1 VHFLENHD
9 QVANSGFGDR
19 LLALSNP
26 GSYRALTALL
36 LLGPQIPMLF
46 QGQETGTRKPFR
58 FFVDHDDE
66 LSKLVRHGR
75 ARFLTQFARLAT
87 PEAQAALPDPSAR
100 ATFDDCILDARERD
114 LDAPMVQL
122 HRDLIALRRG
132 YA

>member
-1 VHFLENHD
+1 
-9 QVANSGFGDR
+9 
-19 LLALSNP
+19 
-26 GSYRALTALL
+26 
-36 LLGPQIPMLF
+36 
-46 QGQETGTRKPFR
+46 
-58 FFVDHDDE
+58 FVDHDDE

-114 LDAPMVQL
+114 FDAPMVQL

-132 YA
+132 YAGFTDQASDAVHGAVLSSNAFCVHWWHESGERLLLVNLGPT